1 MHAAMPFHP
10 DNDDL
15 LEAEHP
21 EGWLEERRFAID
33 ACTMPAYSRIR
44 RASKAV
50 RFQGIAVG
58 H

>member
-1 MHAAMPFHP
+1 MTFSKR
-10 DNDDL
+10 NRRQG
-15 LEAEHP
+15 
-21 EGWLEERRFAID
+21 GWLEERRFAID